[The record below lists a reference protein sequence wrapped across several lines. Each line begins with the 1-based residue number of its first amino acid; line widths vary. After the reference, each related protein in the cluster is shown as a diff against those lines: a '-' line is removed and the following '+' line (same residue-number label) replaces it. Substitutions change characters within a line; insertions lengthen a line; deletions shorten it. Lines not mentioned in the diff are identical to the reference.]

1 MWAVRHP
8 APRQAVVNPSPLACP
23 TVSLGNNVCSPVN
36 FNAMQLVGKLMD
48 GVRLEVPP
56 RDQIPGCDTPSFQGL
71 DTYVALM
78 R

>member
-1 MWAVRHP
+1 
-8 APRQAVVNPSPLACP
+8 
-23 TVSLGNNVCSPVN
+23 
-36 FNAMQLVGKLMD
+36 MQLVGKLMD